1 MASCK
6 YKYINYSRKNNAKKN
21 KKTRKGAG
29 KRKYEKIKQLRWAPE
44 ETLKDI
50 KTIYEDDPT
59 RGRAADYAEELERN
73 TLGSSLLSIDSPR
86 KRIWPREYEK
96 VSLVTDPLL
105 SRAEIAEELG
115 FPEDDPIVERL
126 EKLDKELKE
135 IKVNKTPA
143 VQKLKKQ
150 IKSEYLKNWLE
161 TEDIRKELSADQRPA
176 LNRNSIPPDSRG
188 FKQHNRVIKRIPEFV
203 GRAKPERIGGGNLIG
218 RMERLSVENSKKP
231 KNKQKKQLRWAD
243 GAHDPSWGHQW
254 LPSEEDSSNIENVKE
269 IDARSEC
276 FDETRGKSYEHSEA
290 LEKEKPGS
298 AQGWPPP
305 RWRKERAWFN
315 SCLSAYEK
323 NPYKNDASK
332 KYEEYV
338 KNRKE
343 ADEIIK
349 ELASKK
355 SGGAVESP
363 MHTPPRVRTS
373 MSSIIVKSNEYGLD
387 VMLGEDLE
395 TPDQDTSIDSY
406 VESNCIKEINKLLSD
421 KNKSKPQKIM
431 AINRLD
437 KDICPRQLKMNGL
450 QAAHLGKFEL
460 PSNKDYLP
468 KQSSEKKVFD
478 FVNETLSEGQIPV
491 IIKLLNEKTYFFT
504 QENIF
509 KQLNNGLVFPCYQAN
524 NLATTHEP
532 PPDLPYGVKPGQ
544 QNWDDSEKLFSFQT
558 LLNRRVLVSFDDFK
572 ELVLNPKTIP
582 ITIVGT
588 ESERK
593 IPAIMKY
600 QWVVVKHPITGD
612 TIRAGWEFVGG
623 VGMLHCNKIR
633 WANEKETFWNIENA
647 EISFTK
653 EEEEKLKEYPN
664 FRKVPPPLTPP
675 PPLSPPPPSSNG
687 SFYTQNTVYTMST
700 DYSPPP
706 PSLND
711 DSDPSPLYSDD
722 SVTRRTNR
730 DRPAPLRLSFSS
742 AVDDER
748 DPAQYEENVGDIL
761 ENAARLR
768 REMYEQN
775 VSDGDGDVFGSVP
788 PPPSIPRMLPSNQS
802 DSEVSVTPARRP
814 RPPDEPVRSSR
825 PRVGYRLRRS
835 DAVVNDENSIFDN
848 ELRERASTPPRSSV
862 RSDPTTQNSSGRS
875 SYQSNLSP
883 ELWERL

>member
-50 KTIYEDDPT
+50 KNIYEDDPT

-73 TLGSSLLSIDSPR
+73 TLGSSLGIDSPR

-105 SRAEIAEELG
+105 STAEIAEELG

-188 FKQHNRVIKRIPEFV
+188 FKQHNRVKRIPEFV
-203 GRAKPERIGGGNLIG
+203 GKAKPEKIGGGNLIG

-243 GAHDPSWGHQW
+243 GAQIWNSDPSWRHKW
-254 LPSEEDSSNIENVKE
+254 LPSEEDSSNIENVQE
-269 IDARSEC
+269 IDARSEG
-276 FDETRGKSYEHSEA
+276 FDETRGKSYEHSYA

-305 RWRKERAWFN
+305 KTPEREWFN
-315 SCLSAYEK
+315 TCLNEYKK
-323 NPYKNDASK
+323 NPYKNEK
-332 KYEEYV
+332 FEEYV

-343 ADEIIK
+343 CYEIIK

-395 TPDQDTSIDSY
+395 SPDKDTSIDSS
-406 VESNCIKEINKLLSD
+406 VESNCIKEINKVLSEKD
-421 KNKSKPQKIM
+421 MEKQQKIM

-450 QAAHLGKFEL
+450 QAAHLGKLEL
-460 PSNKDYLP
+460 PSNKDDSP

-504 QENIF
+504 QEDIF

-524 NLATTHEP
+524 NLATTQEP

-582 ITIVGT
+582 ITILGT

-612 TIRAGWEFVGG
+612 IIRTGWEFVGG

-722 SVTRRTNR
+722 SVTRQTNR

-742 AVDDER
+742 AVDDDR
-748 DPAQYEENVGDIL
+748 DPAQYEENVDDIL

-775 VSDGDGDVFGSVP
+775 VSDGDVFGDVP
-788 PPPSIPRMLPSNQS
+788 PPPYIPRMLPSNQS

-848 ELRERASTPPRSSV
+848 ELRERARTPPRSSV
-862 RSDPTTQNSSGRS
+862 RSEPTSQNSSDRS

>member
-50 KTIYEDDPT
+50 KNIYEDDPT

-73 TLGSSLLSIDSPR
+73 TLGSSLGIDSPR

-105 SRAEIAEELG
+105 STAEIAEELG

-188 FKQHNRVIKRIPEFV
+188 FKQHNRVKRIPEFV
-203 GRAKPERIGGGNLIG
+203 GKAKPEKIGGGNLIG

-243 GAHDPSWGHQW
+243 GAQIWNSDPSWRHKW
-254 LPSEEDSSNIENVKE
+254 LPSEEDSSNIENVQE
-269 IDARSEC
+269 IDARSEG
-276 FDETRGKSYEHSEA
+276 FDETRGKSYEHSYA

-305 RWRKERAWFN
+305 DTSEREWFN
-315 SCLSAYEK
+315 TCLNEYKK
-323 NPYKNDASK
+323 NPYKNEK
-332 KYEEYV
+332 FEEYV

-343 ADEIIK
+343 CYEIIK

-395 TPDQDTSIDSY
+395 SPDKDTSIDSS
-406 VESNCIKEINKLLSD
+406 VESNCIKEINKVLSEKD
-421 KNKSKPQKIM
+421 MEKQQKIM

-450 QAAHLGKFEL
+450 QAAHLGKLEL
-460 PSNKDYLP
+460 PSNKDDSP

-504 QENIF
+504 QEDIF

-524 NLATTHEP
+524 NLATTQEP

-582 ITIVGT
+582 ITILGT

-612 TIRAGWEFVGG
+612 IIRTGWEFVGG

-722 SVTRRTNR
+722 SVTRQTNR

-742 AVDDER
+742 AVDDDR
-748 DPAQYEENVGDIL
+748 DPAQYEENVDDIL

-775 VSDGDGDVFGSVP
+775 VSDGDVFGDVP
-788 PPPSIPRMLPSNQS
+788 PPPYIPRMLPSNQS

-848 ELRERASTPPRSSV
+848 ELRERARTPPRSSV
-862 RSDPTTQNSSGRS
+862 RSEPTSQNSSDRS

>member
-1 MASCK
+1 MDSCK
-6 YKYINYSRKNNAKKN
+6 YTYSNYI
-21 KKTRKGAG
+21 GAG
-29 KRKYEKIKQLRWAPE
+29 KSDHEKLMLLLDKLEKEEETSNKEISESEKKRIREMNEIHNYFESLRPIKKRKTVKKLRWAPE
-44 ETLKDI
+44 ETLKNI
-50 KTIYEDDPT
+50 KEIENDET
-59 RGRAADYAEELERN
+59 RGRSIEYARELERDN
-73 TLGSSLLSIDSPR
+73 PGSSYKFFQRYVRDEAWKDSVL
-86 KRIWPREYEK
+86 KYLNNK
-96 VSLVTDPLL
+96 KQ
-105 SRAEIAEELG
+105 RAENPDPKKEEFWKTYKEHLDI
-115 FPEDDPIVERL
+115 EKER
-126 EKLDKELKE
+126 
-135 IKVNKTPA
+135 
-143 VQKLKKQ
+143 
-150 IKSEYLKNWLE
+150 KN
-161 TEDIRKELSADQRPA
+161 I
-176 LNRNSIPPDSRG
+176 
-188 FKQHNRVIKRIPEFV
+188 
-203 GRAKPERIGGGNLIG
+203 KPERIGGGNLIG
-218 RMERLSVENSKKP
+218 RMERLSKKKP
-231 KNKQKKQLRWAD
+231 KKKPKKKLRWAD
-243 GAHDPSWGHQW
+243 GAHDPSW
-254 LPSEEDSSNIENVKE
+254 LPSEEDRSNIENVQE
-269 IDARSEC
+269 IDARSEG
-276 FDETRGKSYEHSEA
+276 FDETRGKSYEHSYA

-298 AQGWPPP
+298 SLGW
-305 RWRKERAWFN
+305 KDYWFHVGLN
-315 SCLSAYEK
+315 EYKK
-323 NPYKNDASK
+323 NPYKNDGSK
-332 KYEEYV
+332 KFEEYER
-338 KNRKE
+338 NLKE
-343 ADEIIK
+343 SNEIIK
-349 ELASKK
+349 ELANKK
-355 SGGAVESP
+355 YGGAVESP

-406 VESNCIKEINKLLSD
+406 VESNCIKEINKVLSD
-421 KNKSKPQKIM
+421 KDMEKQQKIM

-450 QAAHLGKFEL
+450 QAAHLGKLEL
-460 PSNKDYLP
+460 PSNKDNLP

-478 FVNETLSEGQIPV
+478 FVNETLSEGQIPI

-532 PPDLPYGVKPGQ
+532 PPDLPYGIKPGQ

-582 ITIVGT
+582 VTIVGR

-612 TIRAGWEFVGG
+612 IIRTGWEFVGG

-647 EISFTK
+647 DISFTK

-706 PSLND
+706 PSLHD

-722 SVTRRTNR
+722 SVTRITNR

-742 AVDDER
+742 AVDD
-748 DPAQYEENVGDIL
+748 DIDAAQYEENVDDIL

-775 VSDGDGDVFGSVP
+775 VSDGDGDVLDDVP
-788 PPPSIPRMLPSNQS
+788 PPPSIPRMSPSNES
-802 DSEVSVTPARRP
+802 DSELYATPARRP
-814 RPPDEPVRSSR
+814 RPPDEPMRSSR
-825 PRVGYRLRRS
+825 PRVGYRLRRQ
-835 DAVVNDENSIFDN
+835 NDENSIFEN
-848 ELRERASTPPRSSV
+848 ELRERDMRDGPHTPQRSSV
-862 RSDPTTQNSSGRS
+862 RSDPNTQNSSGRS
-875 SYQSNLSP
+875 SYQSNISP
-883 ELWERL
+883 ELWENS